1 MPRSTQ
7 DDARCTVFTF
17 KEGLL
22 SAIAHDLEI
31 AVERFTIERDEGKLE
46 ARFEPQSLRVRHPMK
61 DGAPNPSGLS
71 ERDKKKIESTIQDD
85 VLETRRHPEIRFTS
99 SEVKVE
105 GDTATIRGT
114 LALHGRTKPL
124 EVRARK
130 EGPRWIVETTLH
142 QPDFGITPYTAM
154 MGTLRIK
161 PEVRVRIELPA

>member
-31 AVERFTIERDEGKLE
+31 AVERFTIERDDGKLE

-61 DGAPNPSGLS
+61 DGVPNPSALS
-71 ERDKKKIESTIQDD
+71 DRDKKKIESTIQDD

-99 SEVKVE
+99 SAIELA

-114 LALHGRTKPL
+114 LALHGRTKEL
-124 EVRARK
+124 QLRARK
-130 EGPRWIVETTLH
+130 EGAKWIAETALH